1 MLQVCWDFTASPVYV
16 YVCLFLGSAKQ
27 QRTCSAA
34 SAVWSRLR
42 APWLQVY
49 VAHLSHGVN
58 EEQLSRVFSDFGEV
72 VHVRII
78 VDRDTGQP
86 KGYAFVTMASP
97 AQAQVRRAAQATGRR
112 ACVRRAWCMR
122 SSTPPR

>member
-1 MLQVCWDFTASPVYV
+1 MP
-16 YVCLFLGSAKQ
+16 
-27 QRTCSAA
+27 
-34 SAVWSRLR
+34 
-42 APWLQVY
+42 QVY

-78 VDRDTGQP
+78 IDRDTGQP

-97 AQAQVRRAAQATGRR
+97 AQAQVCSRSGNGRQ
-112 ACVRRAWCMR
+112 ACVWCVWSCAAAAPVR
-122 SSTPPR
+122 LQAVHRCSCINSYDTEDWLTS